1 MLAETDSEED
11 YNDDIGSDEN
21 RSCTVGYSIQVKQQR
36 QMNRLNTSN
45 SVFKK

>member
-1 MLAETDSEED
+1 MLAETDSEEE

-21 RSCTVGYSIQVKQQR
+21 RSYTVDCIQVKQQR